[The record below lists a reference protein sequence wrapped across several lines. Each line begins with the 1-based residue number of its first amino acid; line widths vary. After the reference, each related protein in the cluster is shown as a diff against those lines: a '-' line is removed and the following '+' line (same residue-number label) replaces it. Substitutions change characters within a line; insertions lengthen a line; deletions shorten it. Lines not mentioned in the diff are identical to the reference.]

1 MTCREIALCEYLING
16 YKPEE
21 IAEQMQLSIQ
31 TIRTYMKK
39 IYEKLE
45 VNSQIELIHKL
56 MNCTLQFQHIA

>member
-1 MTCREIALCEYLING
+1 TCREIALCEYLING

-45 VNSQIELIHKL
+45 VNSQIELIHK
-56 MNCTLQFQHIA
+56 